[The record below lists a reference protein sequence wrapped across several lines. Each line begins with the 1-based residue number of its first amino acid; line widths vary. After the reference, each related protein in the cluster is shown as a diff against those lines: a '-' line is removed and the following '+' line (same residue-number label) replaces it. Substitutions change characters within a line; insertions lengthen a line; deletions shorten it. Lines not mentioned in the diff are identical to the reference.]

1 MRQDLKGEINWTR
14 TFCFL
19 AFLCDECLWLER
31 NTADRNFAF
40 VICLFL
46 SLAKAFGGY
55 KKCEH
60 CAEDILKE
68 AKVCRY
74 CTRDVGT
81 EEEKDL

>member
-1 MRQDLKGEINWTR
+1 MNVYGWSAILVTG
-14 TFCFL
+14 FFHSL
-19 AFLCDECLWLER
+19 YAF
-31 NTADRNFAF
+31 
-40 VICLFL
+40 FL
-46 SLAKAFGGY
+46 SLANAFGGY

>member
-1 MRQDLKGEINWTR
+1 MMKLIGHVLFVFWHFYVMNVYGWSAILLTGI
-14 TFCFL
+14 L
-19 AFLCDECLWLER
+19 HSLYAF
-31 NTADRNFAF
+31 
-40 VICLFL
+40 FL